1 MARRQYSD
9 QDKAAALAFYDACKA
24 NLAQA
29 ARLSQIPRN
38 TLRRWVSER
47 ELGAL
52 DEIEEEEEP
61 REEQGVEDGEPG
73 VELATLATPISKVA
87 TSKGEVLRLWEELRD
102 SCFKDLKAA
111 RLEASFR
118 DLVTAAKAATDMALT
133 LRGTY
138 DDDDIEELL
147 AEFVAVVKKH
157 VTDEHTQAQ
166 ISEELRRAAQ
176 RRSERT

>member
-52 DEIEEEEEP
+52 GEIEEEE
-61 REEQGVEDGEPG
+61 EPG

>member
-1 MARRQYSD
+1 MRRQYSD
-9 QDKAAALAFYDACKA
+9 QDRAAALAFYDACKG

-52 DEIEEEEEP
+52 GEIEEAEEQDVEEE
-61 REEQGVEDGEPG
+61 EPG

-87 TSKGEVLRLWEELRD
+87 TSKGEVLRLWEELRA
-102 SCFKDLKAA
+102 SCFKDLRAA

-133 LRGTY
+133 LQGTY

>member
-1 MARRQYSD
+1 MRRQYSD
-9 QDKAAALAFYDACKA
+9 QDKAAALAFYDACKS
-24 NLAQA
+24 NLTQA

-52 DEIEEEEEP
+52 GEIEEGEELGVEEEG
-61 REEQGVEDGEPG
+61 QG
-73 VELATLATPISKVA
+73 VELATLATPSMRVA
-87 TSKGEVLRLWEELRD
+87 TPKGEVLRLWEELRE

-118 DLVTAAKAATDMALT
+118 DLVTAAKIATDMSQA

-166 ISEELRRAAQ
+166 ISEELRRAA
-176 RRSERT
+176 RKRSERA